1 MLCQTD
7 LHTSE
12 VKIMVETYEDSDYK
26 QDLPTISII
35 IPSRNEERFIEKCL
49 VSLLDGTYP
58 CDKLEVFVVDGCSTD
73 NTTQVVK
80 ALSDS
85 REWNVR
91 VINNPDK
98 TQSHALNMGIQ
109 LATGKY
115 IARADAH
122 SEYQPDYLEK
132 LAGYMEQFPD
142 ISNVGGMCDIQP
154 SKKTMTASAI
164 ATAYSHKFATGNALW
179 RVGVLQPT
187 IVDTVPFG
195 FFRREVFKKYGVF
208 DVDLT
213 RNQDQEFNHR
223 IIAGGDKILLVPD
236 VVTVYYSRPGFISMA
251 RMFFQYGWFKPLSQS
266 KQKGIH
272 AYRQFMP
279 IVSFL
284 FLIALILLAIITK
297 SLFFV
302 WFGVAAL
309 AFYLVISGIAS
320 INAIKNKK
328 RSYVLAPLVCMVFW
342 VIHTSFLLGNIKGII
357 DFLLLKKRVQD
368 IPLTR

>member
-1 MLCQTD
+1 MLKTHEAD
-7 LHTSE
+7 
-12 VKIMVETYEDSDYK
+12 DSK
-26 QDLPTISII
+26 RHMPIISIV
-35 IPSRNEERFIEKCL
+35 IPCRNEERFIEKCL

-58 CDKLEVFVVDGCSTD
+58 CNMLEVFVVDGCSTD
-73 NTTQVVK
+73 HTTQLVRS
-80 ALSDS
+80 LSDS
-85 REWNVR
+85 RGWNVSI
-91 VINNPDK
+91 VNNPDK
-98 TQSHALNMGIQ
+98 TQSYGLNLGIQ
-109 LATGKY
+109 LAKGEY

-132 LAGYMEQFPD
+132 LVGYLDKYPNVC
-142 ISNVGGMCDIQP
+142 NVGGLWDIQP
-154 SKKTMTASAI
+154 SRNTMTALAI
-164 ATAYSHKFATGNALW
+164 ATAYSHKFSTGNALY
-179 RVGVLQPT
+179 RVGVSQPT

-195 FFRREVFKKYGVF
+195 FFRREVFEKYGFF

-223 IIAGGDKILLVPD
+223 IIAGGGKILLVPD
-236 VVTVYYSRPGFISMA
+236 VVTVYYARPGLISMA

-284 FLIALILLAIITK
+284 FLIVLILLAIITK

-302 WFGVAAL
+302 WFGVSVL
-309 AFYLVISGIAS
+309 AFYLIISGIAS

-328 RSYVLAPLVCMVFW
+328 KSYILAPLVCLVFF
-342 VIHTSFLLGNIKGII
+342 VIHTSFLFGNIKGII

>member
-1 MLCQTD
+1 ML
-7 LHTSE
+7 
-12 VKIMVETYEDSDYK
+12 ETHEASDSR
-26 QDLPTISII
+26 QDIPTISII

-49 VSLLDGTYP
+49 ISLLDGTYP
-58 CDKLEVFVVDGCSTD
+58 CNKLEVFVIDGCSTD

-85 REWNVR
+85 RGWNIR

-98 TQSHALNMGIQ
+98 TQSHALNIGIQ
-109 LATGKY
+109 LAIGKY

-132 LAGYMEQFPD
+132 LAGYLDQYPEV
-142 ISNVGGMCDIQP
+142 SNVGGMCDIQP
-154 SKKTMTASAI
+154 SRNTMTASAI

-179 RVGVLQPT
+179 RVGVSQPT

-195 FFRREVFKKYGVF
+195 FFRREVFEKYGVF

-223 IIAGGDKILLVPD
+223 IIAGGGKILLVPD
-236 VVTVYYSRPGFISMA
+236 VVTVYYARSGLISMA
-251 RMFFQYGWFKPLSQS
+251 RMFFQYGWFKPLSQY
-266 KQKGIH
+266 KQKGVH
-272 AYRQFMP
+272 AYRQFIP
-279 IVSFL
+279 FVSFVL
-284 FLIALILLAIITK
+284 LIVLIILAIVTGT
-297 SLFFV
+297 LFFV
-302 WFGVAAL
+302 WLGVAVL
-309 AFYLVISGIAS
+309 AFYMVISGIAS
-320 INAIKNKK
+320 INAIKKK
-328 RSYVLAPLVCMVFW
+328 NRSYILIPLVCLVFW
-342 VIHTSFLLGNIKGII
+342 VIHTSFLFGNIKGII